1 MRLAVI
7 AACLLAVTLGGCIT
21 VETKGKFD
29 DAQRA
34 QAEQMIGP
42 GKAKVEGHAFIHVGG
57 RTYTAAG
64 DWVTL
69 IPATAYAEERMRNL
83 YGKNRFSNAT
93 FGRRLD
99 VPDEEYPRLTRKVK
113 ANIGGKFEFE
123 DVRPGRWFVTA
134 MVTWQKQDITYAYL
148 IYDEVVVKEDEKVKV
163 VLSGN

>member
-1 MRLAVI
+1 MPFI
-7 AACLLAVTLGGCIT
+7 ASCLLALALGGCVT

-29 DAQRA
+29 DAQRS

-42 GKAKVEGHAFIHVGG
+42 GKATVEGHAFVHVGG
-57 RTYTAAG
+57 RTYTAGG

-83 YGKNRFSNAT
+83 YGNDRFVNAW
-93 FGRRLD
+93 FGNRLD
-99 VPDEEYPRLTRKVK
+99 KPDEEYPRLTRRVK
-113 ANIGGKFEFE
+113 ASIGGKFEFE

-134 MVTWQKQDITYAYL
+134 FVTWQKKDITYAYL
-148 IYDEVVVKEDEKVKV
+148 IYDEVVVKGDEKVKV